1 MSYIK
6 FLTICDD
13 AFGTILTP
21 KIRLRYEIS
30 LLPTRY
36 TVGECASCYDIVN
49 SSGEK
54 FAQQDAAYEIGMRP
68 NITPS
73 LFSYCYQL
81 FNANGYDAL
90 YVLCPHSKWYPYYE
104 SARNALQAFKRTKIY
119 PGEDVFSVHVID
131 TKSFALG
138 NLFYAYRL
146 ARESKLAYCDLPTMD
161 FLNKSFQKNTV
172 TLILSNFDNSPF
184 ARRPFTLN
192 AVSVSGNTVKE
203 LAISESARE
212 VQYDRFA
219 QLSTKAIRKADGK
232 YLVSFGSDCSFLP
245 NILGR
250 IEALSGYTPVACGQ
264 YGIATTAVLGAGAFC
279 VHLF

>member
-6 FLTICDD
+6 FLTVCDD

-36 TVGECASCYDIVN
+36 TVGEAESSYDIVN
-49 SSGEK
+49 TSGEQ
-54 FAQQDAAYEIGMRP
+54 FAQQQAAYEIGQSP

-90 YVLCPHSKWYPYYE
+90 YVLCPHAKWYPYYE
-104 SARNALQAFKRTKIY
+104 SARNALQAFKRTKNY
-119 PGEDVFSVHVID
+119 PGDDVFSVRVID

-146 ARESKLAYCDLPTMD
+146 ARESKLAYCDIPTMD
-161 FLNKSFQKNTV
+161 FWNESFQKNAS
-172 TLILSNFDNSPF
+172 TLILSDSDNVPF
-184 ARRPFTLN
+184 AGRPFSLG
-192 AVSVSGNTVKE
+192 AYSVSGNTVKE
-203 LAISESARE
+203 LDISESARE

-219 QLSTKAIRKADGK
+219 QSAAKAIRKADGR

-250 IEALSGYTPVACGQ
+250 MEALGGFTPVACGQ
-264 YGIATTAVLGAGAFC
+264 YGVATTAVLGAEALC
-279 VHLF
+279 IHLF